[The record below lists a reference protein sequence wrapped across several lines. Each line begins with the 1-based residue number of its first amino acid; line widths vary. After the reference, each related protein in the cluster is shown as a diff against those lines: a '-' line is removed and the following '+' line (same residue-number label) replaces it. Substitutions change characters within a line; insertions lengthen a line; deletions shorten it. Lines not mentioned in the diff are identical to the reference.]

1 MRTSV
6 NGHGTCRRPAARR
19 GQAALEFL
27 LLVAFFILPMSFLC
41 WAMFKYQREMFDIV
55 NWFLSLPVP

>member
-1 MRTSV
+1 MRVSAI
-6 NGHGTCRRPAARR
+6 GQGPWRRRGRR

-41 WAMFKYQREMFDIV
+41 WAIMKYHRELYEIV
-55 NWFLSLPVP
+55 GWFLSLPVP

>member
-1 MRTSV
+1 MNRRARR
-6 NGHGTCRRPAARR
+6 HGGKTPRRR

-41 WAMFKYQREMFDIV
+41 WGMLKYQRDMFNVV